1 MVVLRLANFYIA
13 SIRETLRAVNVMTA
27 RDLARIQKDGGR
39 GGPRF
44 VYIFKNNAYHWI
56 CIMKYKNNTKNINGW
71 LRIKIKY
78 DVNVPYLPVYNA
90 HPYIMRTLFFKTLSR
105 KKL

>member
-27 RDLARIQKDGGR
+27 RDLARIQKDGGK

-44 VYIFKNNAYHWI
+44 VYTFKNNAYH
-56 CIMKYKNNTKNINGW
+56 
-71 LRIKIKY
+71 
-78 DVNVPYLPVYNA
+78 
-90 HPYIMRTLFFKTLSR
+90 
-105 KKL
+105 

>member
-27 RDLARIQKDGGR
+27 RDLARIQKDGGG

-44 VYIFKNNAYHWI
+44 VYTFKNNAYHWI
-56 CIMKYKNNTKNINGW
+56 CTMKYKNNAKN
-71 LRIKIKY
+71 
-78 DVNVPYLPVYNA
+78 
-90 HPYIMRTLFFKTLSR
+90 
-105 KKL
+105 

>member
-27 RDLARIQKDGGR
+27 RDLARIQKDGG
-39 GGPRF
+39 GPCF

-56 CIMKYKNNTKNINGW
+56 CTMKYKNNTKNINGW
-71 LRIKIKY
+71 LCIKIKY
-78 DVNVPYLPVYNA
+78 DVNV
-90 HPYIMRTLFFKTLSR
+90 FKIWSHAY
-105 KKL
+105 KFH